1 MFCRT
6 ASWFAPVAFA
16 RVLLESRLV
25 KTSLLKITKQR
36 TAVADG
42 HAVPWL
48 TVPVWTVAQ
57 VAAKGARTVV
67 CGGAVAVLFSVVLLS
82 LVLNLLVQV
91 LGPVPVAAEDVQAGD
106 VQAKDA
112 QAEDFRA
119 EPMKLESGQ
128 LMIAPR
134 PDSVVVVSKVW
145 LILKSDDPNAEPG
158 EVKFNGEPVSWN
170 PRFVGNVRVTDLW
183 LDIGWQKMEVN
194 GQKFR
199 FAMGQNDI
207 DHVGPKEWPVVRLH
221 NMKPGPN
228 PCAECHQCEK
238 EDRKIRVGELKP
250 PQDACFH
257 CHEVPKLTEQ
267 HEKVKLEENW
277 QESCRDCH
285 YLHVSPYPY
294 LLRKPKE
301 GYMK

>member
-1 MFCRT
+1 M
-6 ASWFAPVAFA
+6 
-16 RVLLESRLV
+16 
-25 KTSLLKITKQR
+25 KTSLLKITKQK
-36 TAVADG
+36 TTVASG

-48 TVPVWTVAQ
+48 TVPVRTVAQ

-67 CGGAVAVLFSVVLLS
+67 RGGVAVLFSVVLLS
-82 LVLNLLVQV
+82 LMLNLLE
-91 LGPVPVAAEDVQAGD
+91 PVPVAAGD
-106 VQAKDA
+106 VQVKDA
-112 QAEDFRA
+112 QSEDFRA

-158 EVKFNGEPVSWN
+158 EVKLNGEPVSWN